1 MSGRTTAYLVAP
13 NGSENEPEGELPA
26 GVITQYAGV
35 TAPAGWLFCNGANL
49 LPADY
54 PALYRAIGQNFG
66 AGTTN
71 NQVLGAIEVSGG
83 YTYTGAAFST
93 ASFFTQV
100 NFYVN
105 TGCIVRVTGSNPT
118 SGSNIDGLRIRIT
131 SAPNIGTTGGTFVGT
146 FLDLPSTA
154 SGSGS
159 AVSPGYM
166 DMLRVS
172 FQVPDTTGVTI
183 RGAQGGDSPFNI
195 GERGGNDNVN
205 ITPQM
210 LPSHAHGIS
219 GAAGQGYTS
228 FSSNGVGYGGSGS
241 IASLLGSQTKTDA
254 IVYTSA
260 GAVATASGADGIVLP
275 VTNPYVTISSIIKT

>member
-35 TAPAGWLFCNGANL
+35 TAPAGWLFCNGVNY
-49 LPADY
+49 LPEDY
-54 PALYRAIGQNFG
+54 PALFRAIGQNFG

-71 NQVLGAIEVSGG
+71 NQALGAIQVSGG
-83 YTYTGAAFST
+83 YTYTGTSFST

-100 NFYVN
+100 NFHVN
-105 TGCIVRVTGSNPT
+105 TGCIVRCSGSNPT

-146 FLDLPSTA
+146 FLDVPATA

-159 AVSPGYM
+159 AVSPGFM

-195 GERGGNDNVN
+195 GERDGNDNVN

-210 LPSHAHGIS
+210 LPSHAHGTP
-219 GAAGQGYTS
+219 GWNGQGYVS
-228 FSSNGVGYGGSGS
+228 FSSSGGGSGGTGN
-241 IASLLGSQTKTDA
+241 IVDNRGSQVRTDA

-260 GAVATASGADGIVLP
+260 GAVATASGANGVVLP

>member
-13 NGSENEPEGELPA
+13 NGSENEPEGDLPA
-26 GVITQYAGV
+26 GIVTQYAGT

-49 LPADY
+49 LPEDY

-71 NQVLGAIEVSGG
+71 NQALGAIEVSGG
-83 YTYTGAAFST
+83 YTYTGTSFST

-100 NFYVN
+100 NFHVN
-105 TGCIVRVTGSNPT
+105 TGCIVRCSGSNPT
-118 SGSNIDGLRIRIT
+118 SGSNINGLRIRIT

-146 FLDLPSTA
+146 FLDVPSTP

-172 FQVPDTTGVTI
+172 FQVPDTTGFTI
-183 RGAQGGDSPFNI
+183 RGAQSGDSPFNI
-195 GERGGNDNVN
+195 GERGGNDNVQLEPN
-205 ITPQM
+205 Q
-210 LPSHAHGIS
+210 LPSHAHGT
-219 GAAGQGYTS
+219 GGKNGQGYMS
-228 FSSNGVGYGGSGS
+228 YNSSGGGQGNSGNFIGTNGGTLV
-241 IASLLGSQTKTDA
+241 TDA
-254 IVYTSA
+254 DVYDA
-260 GAVATASGADGIVLP
+260 DGEIATAEPNLGLVINIR
-275 VTNPYVTISSIIKT
+275 NPYVTISSIIKT

>member
-26 GVITQYAGV
+26 GVITQYAGQ
-35 TAPAGWLFCNGANL
+35 TAPSGWLFCNGVNY
-49 LPADY
+49 LPEDY
-54 PALYRAIGQNFG
+54 PALFRAIGQNYS

-71 NQVLGAIEVSGG
+71 NGVLGDIEVGSYAYSAGSI
-83 YTYTGAAFST
+83 TINAFGA
-93 ASFFTQV
+93 QV
-100 NFYVN
+100 NFYIN
-105 TGCIVRVTGSNPT
+105 SACIVRCSGSSPDT
-118 SGSNIDGLRIRIT
+118 GSNIDGLRIRIT
-131 SAPNIGTTGGTFVGT
+131 SAPTIGTTGGQFIGT
-146 FLDLPSTA
+146 FLDAPAIA
-154 SGSGS
+154 SGG
-159 AVSPGYM
+159 GNTLTFM

-210 LPSHAHGIS
+210 LPSHAHGTP
-219 GAAGQGYTS
+219 GWNGQGYVS
-228 FSSNGVGYGGSGS
+228 FSSSGGGSGGTGN
-241 IASLLGSQTKTDA
+241 IVDNRGSQTKTDA

-260 GAVATASGADGIVLP
+260 GATATASGADGVVLP